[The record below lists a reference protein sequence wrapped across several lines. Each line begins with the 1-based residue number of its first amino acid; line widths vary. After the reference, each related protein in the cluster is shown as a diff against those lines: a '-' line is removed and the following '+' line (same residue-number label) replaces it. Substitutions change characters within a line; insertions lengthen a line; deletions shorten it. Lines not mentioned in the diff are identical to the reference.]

1 MTQQHGLTW
10 GALDFVD
17 PNPTADGYLLEA
29 IGGETTFGNP
39 KAEIQ
44 VVRSL
49 LTDGSLAVLE
59 GWDNRE
65 VPIRIRISAPDAT
78 AGPALAAAESALMAE
93 IQATSKS
100 PLIYTPVATDA
111 AVSVFDVVA
120 ATLER
125 DFARG
130 PQDWDS
136 EEAFREHRYFTLTLT
151 CLPFARPEDTVVVP
165 AIPVPP
171 NPGGSAVFV
180 DLDTCASTTNWAA
193 SFAYGPRSS
202 SDYTTSFA
210 VVSGAVRATAD
221 VTNIF
226 AVTHYPGI
234 TLTRTGALSMS
245 GNPYLA
251 VDVRTSHAAYGVPTI
266 TINGVAKAPLAADP
280 IAGGLTRVYVAT
292 GDFTTLA
299 VSVPYLASA
308 SDSAD
313 RWLEVANVARTDTIG
328 DKASSTLRQQ
338 SRTAEVAGSA
348 PTQAAIRLY
357 DATPAALGTEIMV
370 HTSRNTAWRPPL
382 RRWMTTSATVT
393 ADTTLVSGG
402 RNTLTSPMVFRIP
415 ANLFTEGTYS
425 LMARMSVSTSAA
437 LGWSVRMVSSA
448 GATTVGS
455 SVVVSGS
462 VTVPVTTGYQ
472 VLNLAAIPLP
482 VVKAE
487 ADQMVELTLTGTAN
501 MTVDEAW
508 LFGLHD
514 GVLTWIRDA
523 DSLTW
528 IEIRSPELG
537 AARPSIYGGTGA
549 KGANSIDVSWK
560 AAGSTYGSFG
570 SHRFEPGLMQI
581 FTVTSTSLVSQSEIE
596 FYPRYHSH
604 VEAA

>member
-29 IGGETTFGNP
+29 IGGETNFGNP

-65 VPIRIRISAPDAT
+65 VPIRIRISAPEAT

-93 IQATSKS
+93 IQASSKS

-151 CLPFARPEDTVVVP
+151 CLPFARPEDTVIVPATGAVVP
-165 AIPVPP
+165 PGSATTVDIDTCDSTTGWAYGVWRWQVGTVGTSPALTAT
-171 NPGGSAVFV
+171 GGSINAQATVQFTGSPTTPYYEIERSGSVTMGATPYLRVSVSTEDSDSTQQNFTCPDMGSVVAVAPSAIAGATDYYFQP
-180 DLDTCASTTNWAA
+180 AA
-193 SFAYGPRSS
+193 SFSTIR
-202 SDYTTSFA
+202 F
-210 VVSGAVRATAD
+210 R
-221 VTNIF
+221 
-226 AVTHYPGI
+226 
-234 TLTRTGALSMS
+234 MS
-245 GNPYLA
+245 GSNS
-251 VDVRTSHAAYGVPTI
+251 SH
-266 TINGVAKAPLAADP
+266 NG
-280 IAGGLTRVYVAT
+280 
-292 GDFTTLA
+292 TTLKMHIHH
-299 VSVPYLASA
+299 
-308 SDSAD
+308 
-313 RWLEVANVARTDTIG
+313 VARTDALPSAG
-328 DKASSTLRQQ
+328 STRQLA
-338 SRTAEVAGSA
+338 RTATVAGSA
-348 PTQAAIRLY
+348 PTQAAIRLF
-357 DATPAALGTEIMV
+357 DATPAALGTEILV
-370 HTSRNTAWRPPL
+370 HSSRNTAWQPALRPF
-382 RRWMTTSATVT
+382 RTSSATVT
-393 ADTTLVSGG
+393 TDTAMVSGA
-402 RNTLTSPMVFRIP
+402 RNTLTSSMVFRI
-415 ANLFTEGTYS
+415 AASKFTEGTYS

-462 VTVPVTTGYQ
+462 TTVPVTTGYQ

-581 FTVTSTSLVSQSEIE
+581 FTVCSTSLVSQSEIE

>member
-1 MTQQHGLTW
+1 VTQQHGLTW

-29 IGGETTFGNP
+29 IGEETKFGNP

-65 VPIRIRISAPDAT
+65 VPIRVRISAPEAT

-100 PLIYTPVATDA
+100 PLIYTPAATDA
-111 AVSVFDVVA
+111 AVCVFDVVA

-125 DFARG
+125 DTQG
-130 PQDWDS
+130 EWDK
-136 EEAFREHRYFTLTLT
+136 EEALWEYRYFTLTLT

-171 NPGGSAVFV
+171 TPGSPTTIDIDTCTSAAGWSYNGSQNILTGSLVALASSGGSVNGSGTVHYYNGSLPGYVVRRPGTLSMGATPY
-180 DLDTCASTTNWAA
+180 LKITATLTG
-193 SFAYGPRSS
+193 GPTPRMGIVGF
-202 SDYTTSFA
+202 TSFDEA
-210 VVSGAVRATAD
+210 VAIAPSTLVVGATDFYFLPNTALTNLDMYVFAGTGIAEGATLSSQIH
-221 VTNIF
+221 NI
-226 AVTHYPGI
+226 
-234 TLTRTGALSMS
+234 
-245 GNPYLA
+245 
-251 VDVRTSHAAYGVPTI
+251 
-266 TINGVAKAPLAADP
+266 
-280 IAGGLTRVYVAT
+280 
-292 GDFTTLA
+292 
-299 VSVPYLASA
+299 
-308 SDSAD
+308 
-313 RWLEVANVARTDTIG
+313 ARTDSLPSIG
-328 DKASSTLRQQ
+328 STRQQ
-338 SRTAEVAGSA
+338 ARQTTVAGSA
-348 PTQAAIRLY
+348 PTQAAIRLF
-357 DATPAALGTEIMV
+357 DATPAALGTEILV
-370 HTSRNTAWRPPL
+370 HSSRNTAWQPALRPY
-382 RRWMTTSATVT
+382 RTTSATVT
-393 ADTTLVSGG
+393 TDSAMVSGG
-402 RNTLTSPMVFRIP
+402 RNTLTSSMVFRI
-415 ANLFTEGTYS
+415 AASKFTEGTYS

-448 GATTVGS
+448 GAATVGS

-604 VEAA
+604 VEEA

>member
-29 IGGETTFGNP
+29 IGGESNFGNP

-65 VPIRIRISAPDAT
+65 VPIRVRISAPEAT

-93 IQATSKS
+93 IQASSKS

-165 AIPVPP
+165 AITVPP
-171 NPGGSAVFV
+171 VTPTVVNIDDCTSATGWSYPGTSFNINSGSFVPIASSGGSVNTSATVA
-180 DLDTCASTTNWAA
+180 TTGPYAS
-193 SFAYGPRSS
+193 
-202 SDYTTSFA
+202 YTVRRDGAIAFGSTPYLRVTA
-210 VVSGAVRATAD
+210 TVSGPNPSLLYKTVAD
-221 VTNIF
+221 
-226 AVTHYPGI
+226 
-234 TLTRTGALSMS
+234 
-245 GNPYLA
+245 
-251 VDVRTSHAAYGVPTI
+251 
-266 TINGVAKAPLAADP
+266 APLATAPSSLVVGATDYYYLGDSSATYTHLFP
-280 IAGGLTRVYVAT
+280 WAAPGTPAGTAISAQIHHIAK
-292 GDFTTLA
+292 
-299 VSVPYLASA
+299 
-308 SDSAD
+308 
-313 RWLEVANVARTDTIG
+313 TDTIPG
-328 DKASSTLRQQ
+328 SGTTRQQ
-338 SRTAEVAGSA
+338 ARQTSVGGSA
-348 PTQAAIRLY
+348 PTQAAIRLF
-357 DATPAALGTEIMV
+357 DATPAALGTEILV
-370 HTSRNTAWRPPL
+370 HTSRNTNWNPALRPY
-382 RRWMTTSATVT
+382 RTTSAAVT
-393 ADTTLVSGG
+393 SDTAMVSGA
-402 RNTLTSPMVFRIP
+402 RNTLTSSMVFRVP
-415 ANLFTEGTYS
+415 ASEFTEGTYS

-462 VTVPVTTGYQ
+462 TTVPVTTGYQ

-537 AARPSIYGGTGA
+537 AARPSIYGGIGA

>member
-1 MTQQHGLTW
+1 MVQQHGLTW
-10 GALDFVD
+10 GALDFVTQT
-17 PNPTADGYLLEA
+17 PAADGYLLEA
-29 IGGETTFGNP
+29 IGGESNFGNP

-44 VVRSL
+44 IIRSL

-65 VPIRIRISAPDAT
+65 VPIRLRLSAPDVD

-93 IQATSKS
+93 IQTVSKA
-100 PLIYTPVATDA
+100 PLIYTPPASSA
-111 AVSVFDVVA
+111 AACVFDVVA

-125 DFARG
+125 DNANE
-130 PQDWDS
+130 WDK
-136 EEAFREHRYFTLTLT
+136 EEKMREYRYFTLTLT

-165 AIPVPP
+165 AVSAPPVTPAVTVVDACTSLT
-171 NPGGSAVFV
+171 GWSAIV
-180 DLDTCASTTNWAA
+180 
-193 SFAYGPRSS
+193 G
-202 SDYTTSFA
+202 TTSL
-210 VVSGAVRATAD
+210 VGSDGVRVSHATSLPSMRRSGS
-221 VTNIF
+221 VSM
-226 AVTHYPGI
+226 
-234 TLTRTGALSMS
+234 TGT
-245 GNPYLA
+245 PYLVVQTRALRVNSGGPPAFAETTVA
-251 VDVRTSHAAYGVPTI
+251 VDGV
-266 TINGVAKAPLAADP
+266 V
-280 IAGGLTRVYVAT
+280 LTPVAT
-292 GDFTTLA
+292 TGSISMGDRRLYFSTPAFTTLTFTITEPW
-299 VSVPYLASA
+299 VGGSGTPTSQNI
-308 SDSAD
+308 
-313 RWLEVANVARTDTIG
+313 EVYQIERTDSLPTAG
-328 DKASSTLRQQ
+328 SARQQ
-338 SRTAEVAGSA
+338 SRTATVAGSA

-357 DATPAALGTEIMV
+357 DATPAVLGTEILV
-370 HTSRNTAWRPPL
+370 HSSRNTGWQPALRPF
-382 RRWMTTSATVT
+382 RTSSATVT
-393 ADTTLVSGG
+393 ADSAMVSGA
-402 RNTLTSPMVFRIP
+402 RNTLTSSMVFRMS
-415 ANLFTEGTYS
+415 ADRFTEGTYS

-437 LGWSVRMVSSA
+437 LGWSARMVSSA

-462 VTVPVTTGYQ
+462 TTVPVTSGYQ

-501 MTVDEAW
+501 MTLDEAW

>member
-1 MTQQHGLTW
+1 MVQQHGLTW

-17 PNPTADGYLLEA
+17 PNPTVDGYLLEA
-29 IGGETTFGNP
+29 IGGDTNFGNP

-65 VPIRIRISAPDAT
+65 VQIRVRLSAPDAT
-78 AGPALAAAESALMAE
+78 AGPALALAESALMTE
-93 IQATSKS
+93 IQAVSKS
-100 PLIYTPVATDA
+100 PLLYTPPATDA

-125 DFARG
+125 DNAN
-130 PQDWDS
+130 DWDI
-136 EEAFREHRYFTLTLT
+136 EEELREYRYFVLTLT
-151 CLPFARPEDTVVVP
+151 CLPFARPEGTVVVP
-165 AIPVPP
+165 ALSP
-171 NPGGSAVFV
+171 NPPSPTTV
-180 DLDTCASTTNWAA
+180 DIDTCDSTTNWSA
-193 SFAYGPRSS
+193 SYWGGPF
-202 SDYTTSFA
+202 TNTFG
-210 VVSGAVRATAD
+210 VVSGAVR
-221 VTNIF
+221 VTQ
-226 AVTHYPGI
+226 TPLSPMTTYPRMGLRRSG
-234 TLTRTGALSMS
+234 TLSTS
-245 GNPYLA
+245 GMPYLA
-251 VDVRTSHAAYGVPTI
+251 VDVRTSHPGVYTSLDFQPFNQPAI
-266 TINGVAKAPLAADP
+266 SP
-280 IAGGLTRVYVAT
+280 VAT
-292 GDFTTLA
+292 EPLSGGVVRYYFAGDITDFQVWSNTGGAASGPTSSDA
-299 VSVPYLASA
+299 RWMEVS
-308 SDSAD
+308 
-313 RWLEVANVARTDTIG
+313 NIARTDTIPG
-328 DKASSTLRQQ
+328 SGTTRQF
-338 SRTAEVAGSA
+338 SRSAAVTGSA

-357 DATPAALGTEIMV
+357 DATPAALGSEILV
-370 HTSRNTAWRPPL
+370 HSSRNTNWKPSLRPF
-382 RRWMTTSATVT
+382 RTSSATVT
-393 ADTTLVSGG
+393 ADSAMVSGA
-402 RNTLTSPMVFRIP
+402 RNTLASSMVFRI
-415 ANLFTEGTYS
+415 AASRFTEGTYS
-425 LMARMSVSTSAA
+425 LMARMSVSTSAS

-462 VTVPVTTGYQ
+462 ITVPVTSGYQ

-501 MTVDEAW
+501 MTLDEAW

-581 FTVTSTSLVSQSEIE
+581 FTVCSTSLVSQSEIE